1 MADIY
6 GEGNNSKKQWDKL
19 KDAPLKDKLK
29 YIAQY
34 YGIAIIAIIAGIIF
48 IVSMTRTIIY
58 NSVPVII
65 SVEAYS
71 SVVSDEAGDRLME
84 KIAPKLDADPSKYH
98 IEVTSSLIET
108 SDIQQAYAQSQKVF
122 ARMAARDLDVV
133 IGRESFLISYMSKE
147 DPENRAFYN
156 LHDILSDEL
165 YERLLSEDKIV
176 FLEGAEV
183 EYPYGIDLTN
193 TDLAETIG
201 LFGEGNVMTFVISS
215 DRLDAQKA
223 AAELIYED

>member
-147 DPENRAFYN
+147 DPDNRAFYN

-215 DRLDAQKA
+215 ERLDAQKA

>member
-34 YGIAIIAIIAGIIF
+34 YGIAIIAIIVGIIF

-147 DPENRAFYN
+147 DPDNRAFYN

-215 DRLDAQKA
+215 ERLDAQKA